1 MKLKSVNVADI
12 ADEITPRGGDSRVT
26 WQRFRYQYY
35 AAEKRLEREVL
46 VGFRQFP
53 LVLGW
58 AITIHKSQGITLDTA
73 RLDLG
78 GGAFATGQTYVALSR
93 CKTLEGISLAR
104 PIRMGDVRA
113 DTTILH
119 FYERL
124 GLASD
129 S

>member
-1 MKLKSVNVADI
+1 MDSTGVI
-12 ADEITPRGGDSRVT
+12 EIVSRVT

-46 VGFRQFP
+46 GGFRQLP

-58 AITIHKSQGITLDTA
+58 AITIHKSQGMALDTV

-93 CKTLEGISLAR
+93 CKTLETYHWPDPFVWATCALTPRSCTSTSVLA
-104 PIRMGDVRA
+104 
-113 DTTILH
+113 
-119 FYERL
+119 
-124 GLASD
+124 
-129 S
+129 